1 MTFLLLFF
9 LTITE
14 DVLFKTEQNIDFEI
28 VLRDLE
34 YLRDKPVNINTATIE
49 QFAKIP
55 FFSSNEIMRI
65 IEYRQLHGP
74 FDSVDELADAR
85 LINTD
90 LLEIIRPFLTVGEM
104 KYIAKALSIRCRART
119 DLPAE
124 EQSLE
129 YYSRGNGRLGDY
141 SVYWVTERDPYEKD
155 LLDHYAAGVLIG
167 DGRRKF
173 AMGKYNLD
181 LGSGA
186 VLSSVGSFFRGV
198 DFRIML
204 NERGLIPYTST
215 LENSGFF
222 GAALS
227 DSFFIDY
234 TIFYSNQKL
243 DGLVDSLGFARS
255 LDLSGE
261 HTDSLS
267 LSRKDQISEEIFG
280 YEVRYRKSNVMVA
293 NRSYL
298 CTYEPSFAVSD
309 SVAKFYGSNFFLT
322 SLEFRH
328 FSESFV
334 VFSEIGRSWKN
345 RVGGLFGFSA
355 VFPFVDFNLAGKY
368 FPSGF
373 YSPKG
378 IEAEANR
385 AIGTL
390 DVMHRSRIVD
400 AGLSLTLDNR
410 LDEDTTKQDLKLN
423 LGKKLGILDARV
435 SFRRRFRSD
444 DVELA
449 GSEVLLRIKATRFL
463 FFDLRFEEKSLY
475 KEETERGIFAA
486 LELGLDFKRLD
497 IRTRYGI
504 FDTDTYAA
512 RIYAYEIDMQ
522 GVVNNRMLYGE
533 GEYWFMYL
541 SLRPLQKLKLSMK
554 YSSVSRDTVTD
565 KHVGGQIDFI
575 L

>member
-1 MTFLLLFF
+1 MTFVLLFS

-14 DVLFKTEQNIDFEI
+14 DFFFKTEQNIDFEI

-34 YLRDKPVNINTATIE
+34 YLRDDPVNINTATIE

-55 FFSSNEIMRI
+55 FFSSNEIMRV
-65 IEYRQLHGP
+65 IEYRQLHGS
-74 FDSVDELADAR
+74 FKSIDELADAR
-85 LINTD
+85 LISTD
-90 LLEIIRPFLTVGEM
+90 LLQIIRPFLTVGEL
-104 KYIAKALSIRCRART
+104 KYIKKALNVRFRART

-129 YYSRGNGRLGDY
+129 YYSRGFGRLGDY
-141 SVYWVTERDPYEKD
+141 NVYWVTERDPHEKD

-173 AMGKYNLD
+173 AIGKYNLD

-204 NERGLIPYTST
+204 NERGLIPFTST

-243 DGLVDSLGFARS
+243 DGLIDSLGFARS

-267 LSRKDQISEEIFG
+267 LIRKDRINEEIFG
-280 YEVRYRKSNVMVA
+280 YEVRCRRSNVLVA
-293 NRSYL
+293 SRSYL

-309 SVAKFYGSNFFLT
+309 SVTKFYGSSFFLT
-322 SLEFRH
+322 SVEFRH
-328 FSESFV
+328 FSESFI

-345 RVGGLFGFSA
+345 HVGGLFGFSA

-378 IEAEANR
+378 VEAEANR
-385 AIGTL
+385 AIGTI
-390 DVMHRSRIVD
+390 DVIHRSRIVD
-400 AGLSLTLDNR
+400 AGLNLTLDTR
-410 LDEDTTKQDLKLN
+410 LDEDTTKQDLRLN
-423 LGKKLGILDARV
+423 LGKRHGILDARV

-463 FFDLRFEEKSLY
+463 FFDLRFEEKALY
-475 KEETERGIFAA
+475 KEQTERGIFAA

-522 GVVNNRMLYGE
+522 GVVNNRMLYGK
-533 GEYWFMYL
+533 GEYWFVYL
-541 SLRPLQKLKLSMK
+541 SLRPLQKLKLSLK

-565 KHVGGQIDFI
+565 KYVGGQIDYI